1 MKQVVI
7 AKDLQGEQV
16 QLSLSD
22 WFAKRL
28 EGYIFI
34 EVKAVISVSNTAQN
48 KPDNASPQPKKK
60 GGCGCGK

>member
-16 QLSLSD
+16 ELSLSD

-28 EGYIFI
+28 EGYTFI
-34 EVKAVISVSNTAQN
+34 EVKAVNSVSNTAQN
-48 KPDNASPQPKKK
+48 SPDNTSPQPKKK